1 MDILFVCLDTLRYD
15 VSAEEGTGGA
25 DGESGGFK
33 PFTKTGN
40 WPLRDDVP
48 NDKNPVSLPDLGA
61 RANDV
66 DGIYSIFPDVQDMWT
81 FWRDQAPK

>member
-1 MDILFVCLDTLRYD
+1 MQSHSILLYFYNHPFSQLLMLHNQ
-15 VSAEEGTGGA
+15 
-25 DGESGGFK
+25 

-48 NDKNPVSLPDLGA
+48 NDKNPVSLKELGA

-81 FWRDQAPK
+81 YWRDQAPK

>member
-1 MDILFVCLDTLRYD
+1 MGRNGGRT
-15 VSAEEGTGGA
+15 SA
-25 DGESGGFK
+25 
-33 PFTKTGN
+33 
-40 WPLRDDVP
+40 
-48 NDKNPVSLPDLGA
+48 DLGA